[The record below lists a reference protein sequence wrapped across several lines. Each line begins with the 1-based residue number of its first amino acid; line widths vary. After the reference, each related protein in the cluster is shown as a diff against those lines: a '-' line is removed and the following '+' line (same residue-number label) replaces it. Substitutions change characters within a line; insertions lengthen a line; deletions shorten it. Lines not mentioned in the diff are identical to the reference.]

1 MSATIGKTLR
11 LAEFW
16 QEGQK
21 SLLLDATLP
30 GALGPMP
37 GLEFPAELVGRLA
50 PAAHGLIVNPG
61 LAERFAA
68 QFVGKLGAAPL
79 IRLDWTNVVRPDD
92 FVLPP
97 RDPRRVALAA
107 PADAVQIGA
116 AAGVVTLL
124 LGYNEDFEARN
135 IQAIALACREA
146 VRVSL
151 PLLADVVLA
160 GPKIDPAKRDAAIEL
175 GVSFMTEAGTDGII
189 LPLPGPKA
197 LRLLLDYAPVPLF
210 LRVETQPELAAQGEA
225 LRAALDEGVAG
236 LVIGSRAL
244 AGADEVLAQA
254 RALVQKVTIP

>member
-21 SLLLDATLP
+21 SLLVDATLP

-37 GLEFPAELVGRLA
+37 GLEVPAELVERLA
-50 PAAHGLIVNPG
+50 PSADGLILNPG
-61 LAERFAA
+61 LAERYADRFS
-68 QFVGKLGAAPL
+68 GKLGAAPL

-97 RDPRRVALAA
+97 RDPRRVALAT
-107 PADAVQIGA
+107 PTDAVQIGA
-116 AAGVVTLL
+116 VAGMVTLL

-160 GPKIDPAKRDAAIEL
+160 GPKIDPAKRDAAVEL

-189 LPLPGPKA
+189 LPLPGPEA

-210 LRVETQPELAAQGEA
+210 IRVDTQRELEAQREA
-225 LRAALDEGVAG
+225 LQAALDAGIAG
-236 LVIGSRAL
+236 LVIGSHAL
-244 AGADEVLAQA
+244 AQADITLAQA
-254 RALVQKVTIP
+254 RALTQKVTAS

>member
-1 MSATIGKTLR
+1 MSTTIGKTLR

-16 QEGQK
+16 QEGQT
-21 SLLLDATLP
+21 SLLVDATLP

-37 GLEFPAELVGRLA
+37 GLEVPAELVERLA
-50 PAAHGLIVNPG
+50 PFADGLIVNPG
-61 LAERFAA
+61 LAERYADRFS
-68 QFVGKLGAAPL
+68 GKLGAAPL

-97 RDPRRVALAA
+97 RDPRRVALAT
-107 PADAVQIGA
+107 PTDAVQIGA
-116 AAGVVTLL
+116 VAGVITLL

-135 IQAIALACREA
+135 IQSVALACREA

-175 GVSFMTEAGTDGII
+175 GVSFMTEAGVDGII
-189 LPLPGPKA
+189 LPLPGPEA

-210 LRVETQPELAAQGEA
+210 LRVDTQPELAAQSET
-225 LRAALDEGVAG
+225 LRAAMAEGVAG
-236 LVIGSRAL
+236 LVIGSYAL
-244 AGADEVLAQA
+244 AQADTTLTQA
-254 RALVQKVTIP
+254 RALVQKGAMP